1 MNKVVWTFG
10 LIAGVIMAGMVIVM
24 LPFHDQIDG
33 STGMLIGYTSMVMA
47 SLMIYFGVRQHRDS
61 LPGGE
66 IRFWPAVKVALLISA
81 VAVGVYVVS
90 WEIIFYGF
98 QPDFM
103 DKYAA
108 AAIEKMRLAGATE
121 AVLAAETEKMA
132 KFAEMYK
139 NPLVNIAFTALEPS
153 PVVLLCS
160 FVSAGVLSRKAK
172 SAA

>member
-1 MNKVVWTFG
+1 MRKIVWTFG
-10 LIAGVIMAGMVIVM
+10 LLAGAVMAGMVIAM

-33 STGMLIGYTSMVMA
+33 STGMIIGYTSMVMA

-66 IRFWPAVKVALLISA
+66 IRFGQALKVALLISA

-121 AVLAAETEKMA
+121 TVLAAETEKMM

-139 NPLVNIAFTALEPS
+139 NPLVNVAFTALEPS
-153 PVVLLCS
+153 PVVLLFS
-160 FVSAGVLSRKAK
+160 FVSAGLLSRKAK
-172 SAA
+172 